1 MTWWQPRCLSV
12 FGCGCVIR
20 WDKGLF
26 VFVLLCVCCLAC
38 LRGVYIAAFQ
48 VTRRPV
54 CNNWCFPNPHPLLR
68 PPLTAANPSYRVT
81 RFSPSLPE
89 ALRTSYQSHS
99 VPHSPAQ
106 ACTPANSYLLLSFPL
121 CQSSEPSLVSGLIGD
136 PHRTDARAIVHS
148 KSSFHSFGLRLL
160 LVLLIHGYHRNPPP
174 PPLIHTLFLIAI
186 ISLWG
191 PGCCFSS

>member
-1 MTWWQPRCLSV
+1 MSLTTAHVGQIMRQNSKVLHLIEVC
-12 FGCGCVIR
+12 FGGCHGKSWSDQIR

-54 CNNWCFPNPHPLLR
+54 CNNWCFPNPPPLFR
-68 PPLTAANPSYRVT
+68 PPLTAANLFYRVT

-106 ACTPANSYLLLSFPL
+106 ACTPPDSYLLLSFPL
-121 CQSSEPSLVSGLIGD
+121 CQSSELTLVSGLIGD
-136 PHRTDARAIVHS
+136 PQRTDARAIIHS
-148 KSSFHSFGLRLL
+148 KL
-160 LVLLIHGYHRNPPP
+160 
-174 PPLIHTLFLIAI
+174 
-186 ISLWG
+186 
-191 PGCCFSS
+191 